1 MNNQNNTSILK
12 RETTLN
18 TSIPKSYFPKL
29 DRWNVSIMLLALLI
43 SLPVLVVGI
52 FLFQPFNEN
61 WTHLYENLLG
71 DYIRNSLILMLG
83 VTVGVL
89 SIGISTAWLTSM
101 CDFPFRRFFSWALLL
116 PLAIPAYIIA
126 YTYTGLLDF
135 AGPVQTTLREAFGW
149 TAGDY
154 FFPEV
159 RSMGGAILMLS
170 LVLYPYVYML
180 TRAAFLEQSI
190 CVLEVSRTLGN
201 SPFQSFYRVALPLAR
216 PAIVTGLSLALMET
230 LADYGTVQYFGIPTF
245 TTGIFKTW
253 FDVFDPGTAA
263 QLAAFLLT
271 FVFVLLILEKWSRKR
286 AKFHHTSNKYSQI
299 TRYKLSGSKAIMA
312 FFVCAIPFILG
323 FLTPALQLFVWAF
336 TTANEVID
344 SAFFTLIWNTVYLA
358 ALASIIAVSIAL
370 LFGYGKRLCKTKTI
384 SASVN
389 IASMGYAV
397 PGTVIAVGVMVPLAW
412 FDNTID
418 AWMRETFDFSTGLL
432 LSGTLFALLFAYTV
446 RFLAVS
452 IQAIDSG
459 LGKIKPTMD
468 DAGRSLGL
476 TPFGV
481 LKNIHLPIMKGTVL
495 TALLLVFVDVL
506 KELPA
511 TLILRPFNFNTLAV
525 RAHEMA
531 SDERLADAGAPALMI
546 VLVGIIPVILLSRA
560 INHSRAG
567 KQL

>member
-1 MNNQNNTSILK
+1 MDNQINTA
-12 RETTLN
+12 N
-18 TSIPKSYFPKL
+18 TIKDKSHVSKFSLPKL
-29 DRWNVSIMLLALLI
+29 DRWNVSIMSVALLMA
-43 SLPVLVVGI
+43 LPVLVVASY
-52 FLFQPFNEN
+52 LLQPFNEN

-71 DYIRNSLILMLG
+71 DYVTNSLILMAG

-89 SIGISTAWLTSM
+89 SMGITTAWLTSM
-101 CDFPFRRFFSWALLL
+101 CDFPLRRFFSWALLL

-126 YTYTGLLDF
+126 YTYTGMLDF
-135 AGPVQTTLREAFGW
+135 AGPAQTLLRETFGW
-149 TAGDY
+149 SAGDY
-154 FFPEV
+154 WFPEV
-159 RSMGGAILMLS
+159 RSMGGAIMMLS

-180 TRAAFLEQSI
+180 ARAAFLEQSI
-190 CVLEVSRTLGN
+190 CVLEASRTLGN

-253 FDVFDPGTAA
+253 FDVFDEGTAA
-263 QLAAFLLT
+263 QLAGLLLT

-286 AKFHHTSNKYSQI
+286 AKFHHTSNKYSTIKRFQM
-299 TRYKLSGSKAIMA
+299 TGWKAGLV
-312 FFVCAIPFILG
+312 FFVCALPLLFGFIIPAI
-323 FLTPALQLFVWAF
+323 QLLVWTI
-336 TTANEVID
+336 TTADEVID
-344 SAFFTLIWNTVYLA
+344 ASFFTLVWNSVFLA
-358 ALASIIAVSIAL
+358 AMAAISAVSIAL
-370 LFGYGKRLCKTKTI
+370 LLGYGKRLRKTKTI

-397 PGTVIAVGVMVPLAW
+397 PGTVIAVGVMVPFAW
-412 FDNTID
+412 VDNTID
-418 AWMRETFDFSTGLL
+418 AWMRETFDVSTGLL

-452 IQAIDSG
+452 IQAIDAG

-476 TPFGV
+476 SPFGV

-511 TLILRPFNFNTLAV
+511 TLIMRPFNFNTLAV

-531 SDERLADAGAPALMI
+531 ADEQLADAGAPALMI
-546 VLVGIIPVILLSRA
+546 VLVGIIPVILLSKA
-560 INHSRAG
+560 ISHSRAG
-567 KQL
+567 QQS